1 VWAVTKYKLNNKL
14 KQTVTLISISFP
26 SLLRL
31 STDSAD
37 EAQAVVMCIILIRQ
51 MTLCDDEFTDLGP
64 MNIKTRV
71 SQATSNINSMCGNAN
86 RKNEKKLMP
95 VSTLLPVTTSL

>member
-37 EAQAVVMCIILIRQ
+37 EAQAVVMCIKKFL
-51 MTLCDDEFTDLGP
+51 
-64 MNIKTRV
+64 
-71 SQATSNINSMCGNAN
+71 
-86 RKNEKKLMP
+86 EKGQF
-95 VSTLLPVTTSL
+95 